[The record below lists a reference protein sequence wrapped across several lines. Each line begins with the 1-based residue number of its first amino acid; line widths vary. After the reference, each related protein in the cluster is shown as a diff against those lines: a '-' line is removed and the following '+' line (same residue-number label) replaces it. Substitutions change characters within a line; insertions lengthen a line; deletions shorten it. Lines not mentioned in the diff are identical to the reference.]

1 MSLKLYSLLF
11 VFSLGELIYSQD
23 LKHHLYSENS
33 KYIFRSLTL
42 NYRQK
47 YNCLLISICIS
58 NKYLKLNY
66 VLIFSPNL
74 GFPSLF
80 PFSVDEQPCF
90 SSVRYQKSWGH
101 SFTSVFFF
109 YPKYISS
116 EDSDGSL
123 YISRIQLL
131 MPSHYYTLPEL
142 PQ

>member
-66 VLIFSPNL
+66 VFFFNFSFLNYVLIFSPNL

-80 PFSVDEQPCF
+80 PFSVDDNPVF
-90 SSVRYQKSWGH
+90 PVLDIRNLGVTPLLLSSSFIPNTFLQKIVMDH
-101 SFTSVFFF
+101 
-109 YPKYISS
+109 YIYLESNY
-116 EDSDGSL
+116 L
-123 YISRIQLL
+123 C
-131 MPSHYYTLPEL
+131 
-142 PQ
+142 

>member
-80 PFSVDEQPCF
+80 PFSVDDNPVF
-90 SSVRYQKSWGH
+90 PVLDIRNLGVTPLLLSSSFIPNTFLQKIVMDH
-101 SFTSVFFF
+101 
-109 YPKYISS
+109 YIYLESNY
-116 EDSDGSL
+116 L
-123 YISRIQLL
+123 C
-131 MPSHYYTLPEL
+131 
-142 PQ
+142 

>member
-80 PFSVDEQPCF
+80 PFSVDGNPVF
-90 SSVRYQKSWGH
+90 PVLDIRNLGVTPLLLSSSFIPNTFLQKIVMDH
-101 SFTSVFFF
+101 
-109 YPKYISS
+109 YIYLESNY
-116 EDSDGSL
+116 L
-123 YISRIQLL
+123 C
-131 MPSHYYTLPEL
+131 
-142 PQ
+142 